1 MYKRILIPTDGSILA
16 ENAAQAGITLAKSL
30 NASVIGFHAMPTYY
44 DFIYKIDVNSEHGI
58 SEDVFNR
65 LHERMADQY
74 LNKIKEMAAIAG
86 VQYESYKLV
95 DNSASAAILQAANN
109 KECDLIC
116 MGSHGR
122 SGIAQAFL
130 GSVTNKLLSIC
141 TIPILI
147 HREAEKH

>member
-16 ENAAQAGITLAKSL
+16 ENAAQAGIILAKPL
-30 NASVIGFHAMPTYY
+30 NASVIGFHAMPAYY
-44 DFIYKIDVNSEHGI
+44 DLIYKIDVNSPHGI

-86 VQYESYKLV
+86 VQYDSYTLV
-95 DNSASAAILQAANN
+95 NNSASAAIAQAARE

-116 MGSHGR
+116 IGSHGR
-122 SGIAQAFL
+122 SGVAQTFL

-147 HREAEKH
+147 HREPKNH